1 MVCLPNCI
9 LLTLWEGVFGVKR
22 FEAVIKVVP
31 MIRKIYGLLI
41 ALLLLAQACSSQPG
55 GSTSTGPEKYRV
67 LFSTSKG
74 DFTVEVTRD
83 WAPRGADRFLELV
96 KSGFYNDARFFR
108 VIRSPRPFMAQFGIA
123 GDPAVTAKWTDANLQ
138 DDPVKQQNTRGR
150 ITFATAGPNTRTTQL
165 FINYADNSRL
175 DSQGFTPFG
184 EVISGMEVVDQ
195 LYADYGEG
203 APGGNGP
210 DQGRIE
216 KEGNAY
222 LTKDFPNL
230 DYIKTATIVQ

>member
-1 MVCLPNCI
+1 
-9 LLTLWEGVFGVKR
+9 
-22 FEAVIKVVP
+22 VP
-31 MIRKIYGLLI
+31 MIRKTYGLLI

-55 GSTSTGPEKYRV
+55 GTSTGPEKYRV

-123 GDPAVTAKWTDANLQ
+123 GDPALTAKWTDANLQ

-175 DSQGFTPFG
+175 DSQGFSPFG

>member
-1 MVCLPNCI
+1 
-9 LLTLWEGVFGVKR
+9 
-22 FEAVIKVVP
+22 
-31 MIRKIYGLLI
+31 MIRKTYGFLI
-41 ALLLLAQACSSQPG
+41 VLAVLAQACSSQSG
-55 GSTSTGPEKYRV
+55 GSSVAPAKYRV

-74 DFTVEVTRD
+74 NFTVEVTRD
-83 WAPRGADRFLELV
+83 WAPKGADRFYDLV

-108 VIRSPRPFMAQFGIA
+108 VIRTPRPFMAQFGIA
-123 GDPAVTAKWTDANLQ
+123 GDPTVTAKWTDANLQ

-175 DSQGFTPFG
+175 DSQGFSPFG

-222 LTKDFPNL
+222 LKKDFPNL
-230 DYIKTATIVQ
+230 DYIKTAAVTQ

>member
-1 MVCLPNCI
+1 MNSLTPNSTTDDCS
-9 LLTLWEGVFGVKR
+9 TGWPHS
-22 FEAVIKVVP
+22 VIKLVP
-31 MIRKIYGLLI
+31 MARKTCGFLIVLLVFV
-41 ALLLLAQACSSQPG
+41 QGCSNQSAR
-55 GSTSTGPEKYRV
+55 SSASADKYRV
-67 LFSTSKG
+67 LFTTSKG

-83 WAPRGADRFLELV
+83 WAPKGADRFYELV

-108 VIRSPRPFMAQFGIA
+108 VIRTPRPFMAQFGIS

-138 DDPVKQQNTRGR
+138 DDPVKERNTRGR

-175 DSQGFTPFG
+175 DNQGFSPFG

-230 DYIKTATIVQ
+230 DYIKTASIIN

>member
-1 MVCLPNCI
+1 MPPELHSADSKKGGIWKSNGLKI
-9 LLTLWEGVFGVKR
+9 
-22 FEAVIKVVP
+22 VIKLLP
-31 MIRKIYGLLI
+31 MMRKTYGLLI
-41 ALLLLAQACSSQPG
+41 AILVLAQACSNPAG
-55 GSTSTGPEKYRV
+55 TGSAAPAKYRV
-67 LFSTSKG
+67 LFVTSKG
-74 DFTVEVTRD
+74 NFTVEVTRD
-83 WAPRGADRFLELV
+83 WAPKGADRFYELV

-108 VIRSPRPFMAQFGIA
+108 VIRSPRPFMAQFGIS
-123 GDPAVTAKWTDANLQ
+123 GDPAVTAKWTNANLQ

-175 DSQGFTPFG
+175 DSQGFSPFG
-184 EVISGMEVVDQ
+184 EVVSGMDVVDQ

-230 DYIKTATIVQ
+230 DYIKTATIVE